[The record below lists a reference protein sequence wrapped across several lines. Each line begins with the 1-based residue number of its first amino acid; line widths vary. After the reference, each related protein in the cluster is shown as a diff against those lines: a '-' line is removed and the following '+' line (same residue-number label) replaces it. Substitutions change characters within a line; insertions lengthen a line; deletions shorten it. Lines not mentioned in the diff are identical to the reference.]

1 MGTGILLLK
10 GGSDPVGKCWVSLRD
25 AIFTSN
31 DDIRKETASAPV
43 DVSIVAARDDG
54 LCFQGM
60 RHGHP
65 KTGRQSGRLRFE

>member
-1 MGTGILLLK
+1 
-10 GGSDPVGKCWVSLRD
+10 
-25 AIFTSN
+25 
-31 DDIRKETASAPV
+31 V